1 MQDKEVLKL
10 VGARIRVLRK
20 EKGLSQEALG
30 EKGGFHFTYIGQI
43 ERGEKNVSL
52 INVAKIAKA
61 LDVNLVQLF
70 SYVSED
76 PKIVESDEDIIE
88 IITMLKKSSPEKVRL
103 ARNVIRKLQ
112 IKKDFFVFKI
122 MKIK

>member
-61 LDVNLVQLF
+61 LDVDLIQLF
-70 SYVSED
+70 AYVN
-76 PKIVESDEDIIE
+76 EDI
-88 IITMLKKSSPEKVRL
+88 KVTEHETEL
-103 ARNVIRKLQ
+103 NELMTLLRKANPQ
-112 IKKDFFVFKI
+112 
-122 MKIK
+122 KIKLAKNIIKEILNNE

>member
-20 EKGLSQEALG
+20 ERGLSQEALG

-61 LDVNLVQLF
+61 LDVNLIQLF

-76 PKIVESDEDIIE
+76 SKIVESDEDIIQ

-103 ARNVIRKLQ
+103 ARNVIRE
-112 IKKDFFVFKI
+112 ITN
-122 MKIK
+122 

>member
-1 MQDKEVLKL
+1 MLDKEVLKL

-61 LDVNLVQLF
+61 LEVNLVQLF

-103 ARNVIRKLQ
+103 ARNVIRE
-112 IKKDFFVFKI
+112 ITN
-122 MKIK
+122 

>member
-10 VGARIRVLRK
+10 IGARIRVLRK

-76 PKIVESDEDIIE
+76 PKIVEFDEDIIE
-88 IITMLKKSSPEKVRL
+88 IITMLQKSSPEKVRL
-103 ARNVIRKLQ
+103 ARNVIRE
-112 IKKDFFVFKI
+112 II
-122 MKIK
+122 N

>member
-61 LDVNLVQLF
+61 LEVNLIQLF

-76 PKIVESDEDIIE
+76 PKIEESDEDIIE

-103 ARNVIRKLQ
+103 ARNVIRE
-112 IKKDFFVFKI
+112 ITN
-122 MKIK
+122 

>member
-61 LDVNLVQLF
+61 LD
-70 SYVSED
+70 
-76 PKIVESDEDIIE
+76 
-88 IITMLKKSSPEKVRL
+88 
-103 ARNVIRKLQ
+103 
-112 IKKDFFVFKI
+112 
-122 MKIK
+122 

>member
-30 EKGGFHFTYIGQI
+30 EKGGFHFSYIGQI

-52 INVAKIAKA
+52 LNVAKIAKS
-61 LDVNLVQLF
+61 LDINLIQLF

-76 PKIVESDEDIIE
+76 PKMMESDLEIIE
-88 IITMLKKSSPEKVRL
+88 IITMLRKSSPEKVRL
-103 ARNVIRKLQ
+103 AKNVIRE
-112 IKKDFFVFKI
+112 ITN
-122 MKIK
+122 